1 MNILPALVSPP
12 FPTPSAGVGLGIR
25 TAGSRD
31 EPIVLPTRSGPTEV
45 RRGETVGPLTLL
57 YAPAPPGLRKSTKR
71 AGPFQEGGNGNSP
84 ALTSSLYTL

>member
-12 FPTPSAGVGLGIR
+12 FPTPSTGVGLGIR

-57 YAPAPPGLRKSTKR
+57 YAPAPLGLRKRTKG
-71 AGPFQEGGNGNSP
+71 AGPFQEGGNRNGP
-84 ALTSSLYTL
+84 TLTR

>member
-1 MNILPALVSPP
+1 MNILLALVSPP
-12 FPTPSAGVGLGIR
+12 FPTPSTSVGLGIR

-57 YAPAPPGLRKSTKR
+57 YAPTPPGLRKGTKR

-84 ALTSSLYTL
+84 ALICSLYTL